1 MGVTPVKMP
10 QLGESVTEGTVD
22 RWLKHEGDYVR
33 RDEPLVEVV
42 TDKVNAEVPSPFEG
56 TLRTIDIQE
65 GTTVPIGA
73 TIAQM
78 EVEGLGIPSTPV
90 VERPRPQPARA
101 EPVPAPSREG
111 VATATVASGVAPEA
125 GAAQNGPRP
134 RWSPAVRRL
143 AEEHDLD
150 LTRIA
155 GSGHNGR
162 VTRDDVLA
170 VIAASTGS
178 ATSAPPP
185 APVPAPPEPAVAR
198 EPAAVREPG
207 EREELLRHNTM
218 RRSIAQRMVHSVVTA
233 PQAWTV
239 VEVDMT
245 AIVRYRQSQRA
256 SFRER
261 HGVSLTYLPFVVQA
275 LSESLQSNP
284 LLNAEWTDDAVLVK
298 HYLNLG
304 IAVAIEGGLIVP
316 VIRDAD
322 RLGLTDL
329 ALAIADL
336 ATRARTKKLRPE
348 EVRDGTFTLNNTGAN
363 GSVLSRPILNEPQTG
378 ILTTEAVVKRPVVV
392 EGDAIAVRDMMNLC
406 LTFDHRVIDG
416 GAAGDFMNDMKA
428 RLERWSPAD
437 IRL

>member
-42 TDKVNAEVPSPFEG
+42 TDKVNAEVPSPLEG
-56 TLRTIDIQE
+56 TLRRIDIQE

-73 TIAQM
+73 TIAQI
-78 EVEGLGIPSTPV
+78 EVEGANV
-90 VERPRPQPARA
+90 PAEP
-101 EPVPAPSREG
+101 EPVPMGASAGAESTPAAEAAPAPAAKEGEAG
-111 VATATVASGVAPEA
+111 VAEAPA
-125 GAAQNGPRP
+125 GADGPRP

-170 VIAASTGS
+170 VIASGAGTASR
-178 ATSAPPP
+178 APQTAR
-185 APVPAPPEPAVAR
+185 APER
-198 EPAAVREPG
+198 EPAPAREPG
-207 EREELLRHNTM
+207 EREELIRHNAM
-218 RRSIAQRMVHSVVTA
+218 RRSIAERMVHSVVTA
-233 PQAWTV
+233 PQAWTM

-245 AIVRYRQSQRA
+245 PIVRYRETQRA

-261 HGVSLTYLPFVVQA
+261 HGVSLTYLPFVIQA
-275 LSESLQSNP
+275 LAGSLEQNR
-284 LLNAEWTDDAVLVK
+284 LLNAEWTDEGILVK
-298 HYLNLG
+298 RYLNLG
-304 IAVAIEGGLIVP
+304 IAVAMEGGLIVP

-322 RLGLTDL
+322 RLGMTDL
-329 ALAIADL
+329 ALAIADF
-336 ATRARTKKLRPE
+336 ATRARSKKLRPE

-363 GSVLSRPILNEPQTG
+363 GSVLSRPILNMPQTG
-378 ILTTEAVVKRPVVV
+378 ILTTEAIVKRPVVV
-392 EGDAIAVRDMMNLC
+392 EGDAIAVRHLMNLC

-428 RLERWSPAD
+428 RLERWTPAD

>member
-56 TLRTIDIQE
+56 TLHTIDIQE

-111 VATATVASGVAPEA
+111 VATATVASGIAPEA

-170 VIAASTGS
+170 VIAAGTGS

-428 RLERWSPAD
+428 RLERWTPAD

>member
-73 TIAQM
+73 TIAQI
-78 EVEGLGIPSTPV
+78 EVEGASVPTTPV
-90 VERPRPQPARA
+90 ATRPQPEAARPEPTA
-101 EPVPAPSREG
+101 AAESEPV
-111 VATATVASGVAPEA
+111 ATSAAAQRAAPEA
-125 GAAQNGPRP
+125 ATTSNGPRP

-170 VIAASTGS
+170 VIAGGAGAGGS
-178 ATSAPPP
+178 VEPAAVSRAAT
-185 APVPAPPEPAVAR
+185 EPAVAPK
-198 EPAAVREPG
+198 PAAVREAG
-207 EREELLRHNTM
+207 EREELIRHNTM
-218 RRSIAQRMVHSVVTA
+218 RRSIAERMVRSVVTA
-233 PQAWTV
+233 PQAWSAL
-239 VEVDMT
+239 EIDMT
-245 AIVRYRQSQRA
+245 SIVRYREAQRA

-261 HGVSLTYLPFVVQA
+261 HGVSLTFLPFVIQA
-275 LSESLQSNP
+275 LSDSLQANP

-363 GSVLSRPILNEPQTG
+363 GSILSRPILNEPQTG

-392 EGDAIAVRDMMNLC
+392 EGDAIAIRHIMNLC

-428 RLERWSPAD
+428 RLERWTPAD

>member
-22 RWLKHEGDYVR
+22 RWLKHEGDYVHL
-33 RDEPLVEVV
+33 DEPLVEVV

-56 TLRTIDIQE
+56 RLSKIDIEE

-73 TIAQM
+73 TIAQI
-78 EVEGLGIPSTPV
+78 EVEGAGV
-90 VERPRPQPARA
+90 AAAPAA
-101 EPVPAPSREG
+101 EPLPAAPPPAASPATAPPPVDRVPA
-111 VATATVASGVAPEA
+111 VH
-125 GAAQNGPRP
+125 NGPRP

-170 VIAASTGS
+170 VIASGPSPA
-178 ATSAPPP
+178 AAVVPP
-185 APVPAPPEPAVAR
+185 APRPPR
-198 EPAAVREPG
+198 EAG
-207 EREELLRHNTM
+207 EREEAIPHNTV
-218 RRSIAQRMVHSVVTA
+218 RRTIAARMVHSVVAA

-245 AIVRYRQSQRA
+245 PIVRYREAQRQ

-261 HGVSLTYLPFVVQA
+261 HGVSLTYLPFVIQA
-275 LSESLQSNP
+275 LADSLQQNP
-284 LLNAEWTDDAVLVK
+284 LLNAEWTEDAIVVK

-304 IAVAIEGGLIVP
+304 IAVAMEGGLIVP

-336 ATRARTKKLRPE
+336 AGRARSKKLRPE

-378 ILTTEAVVKRPVVV
+378 ILTTEAIVKRPVVV
-392 EGDAIAVRDMMNLC
+392 EGDAIAVRHLMNLC

-428 RLERWSPAD
+428 RLERWTPAD

>member
-56 TLRTIDIQE
+56 TLRRIDIQE

-73 TIAQM
+73 TIAQI
-78 EVEGLGIPSTPV
+78 EVEGASLPA
-90 VERPRPQPARA
+90 EPQPEAAPAPAPAPARA
-101 EPVPAPSREG
+101 EKAPAPEPVTARAARVGVVEAPSEG
-111 VATATVASGVAPEA
+111 
-125 GAAQNGPRP
+125 NGPRP

-170 VIAASTGS
+170 VIAAGS
-178 ATSAPPP
+178 DTTAPPL
-185 APVPAPPEPAVAR
+185 AAAAAPEPAPAR
-198 EPAAVREPG
+198 EAG
-207 EREELLRHNTM
+207 EREELIRHNAM
-218 RRSIAQRMVHSVVTA
+218 RRAIAERMVHSVVTA
-233 PQAWTV
+233 PQAWSM

-245 AIVRYRQSQRA
+245 PIVRYRESQRA

-261 HGVSLTYLPFVVQA
+261 HGVSLTYLPFVVQV
-275 LSESLQSNP
+275 LSDSLERNP
-284 LLNAEWTDDAVLVK
+284 LLNAEWTDDAILVK

-316 VIRDAD
+316 VIRDAG

-329 ALAIADL
+329 ALTIADL

-378 ILTTEAVVKRPVVV
+378 ILTTEAIVKRPVVV
-392 EGDAIAVRDMMNLC
+392 EGDAIAIRHMMNLC

-428 RLERWSPAD
+428 RLERWTPAD

>member
-56 TLRTIDIQE
+56 TLRKIDIQE

-78 EVEGLGIPSTPV
+78 EVEGATV
-90 VERPRPQPARA
+90 PAA
-101 EPVPAPSREG
+101 PEPEPAPVPAP
-111 VATATVASGVAPEA
+111 ATEDPAPAPEP
-125 GAAQNGPRP
+125 AAPGPPRADVAEAPASDNGPRP

-170 VIAASTGS
+170 VIAAGS
-178 ATSAPPP
+178 APTRGSQP
-185 APVPAPPEPAVAR
+185 APAARR
-198 EPAAVREPG
+198 EPAPAREPG
-207 EREELLRHNTM
+207 EREELIRHNAM
-218 RRSIAQRMVHSVVTA
+218 RRSIAERMVHSVVTA
-233 PQAWTV
+233 PQAWTI

-245 AIVRYRQSQRA
+245 SIVRYREGQRA

-275 LSESLQSNP
+275 LVDSLQRNP
-284 LLNAEWTDDAVLVK
+284 LLNAEWTDEGILVK
-298 HYLNLG
+298 HFVNLG
-304 IAVAIEGGLIVP
+304 IAVAMEGGLIVP

-329 ALAIADL
+329 ALTIADL

-378 ILTTEAVVKRPVVV
+378 ILTTEAIVKRPVVV
-392 EGDAIAVRDMMNLC
+392 EGDAIAVRHRMNLC

-428 RLERWSPAD
+428 RLEGWTPAD

>member
-170 VIAASTGS
+170 VIAAGTGS